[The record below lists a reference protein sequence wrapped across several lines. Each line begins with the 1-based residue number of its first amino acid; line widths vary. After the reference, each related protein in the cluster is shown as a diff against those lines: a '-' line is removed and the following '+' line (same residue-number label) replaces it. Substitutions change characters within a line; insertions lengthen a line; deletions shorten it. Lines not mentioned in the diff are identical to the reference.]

1 MKEVQEPIGEGLT
14 KMQRREKTRKTGA
27 NTKKEEKIW
36 NTRTQINHH
45 AFNVAA
51 ASSLPFPG
59 LFFSSPRSMHF
70 SVLSLHC
77 SSELIHLNNIRQ
89 PTWVLNCTPPFFL
102 CPTGSLVW
110 ENDPA
115 RLTFFFEKQNKEK
128 VIYDFF
134 WYVYFKVWIF
144 FIVKILVL
152 CLEYPVFL
160 FLFFWR
166 NVINILIYQICFL
179 VCCIRPIP

>member
-1 MKEVQEPIGEGLT
+1 MKHTNTDQPSRL
-14 KMQRREKTRKTGA
+14 QRRCSFFASVPRSVFLFTP
-27 NTKKEEKIW
+27 
-36 NTRTQINHH
+36 QH
-45 AFNVAA
+45 AFFCFEFALFKWIN
-51 ASSLPFPG
+51 SLEQY
-59 LFFSSPRSMHF
+59 SPAY
-70 SVLSLHC
+70 LSFKLH
-77 SSELIHLNNIRQ
+77 
-89 PTWVLNCTPPFFL
+89 PPFFFMSNGVTCL
-102 CPTGSLVW
+102 GKWPGQTY
-110 ENDPA
+110 
-115 RLTFFFEKQNKEK
+115 FFFEKQNKEK